1 MKSVYILLLAWFSV
15 ACTSKESNTIRGL
28 VTDTAMV
35 VSAHPLASQV
45 GVAILKKGGNAVD
58 AAIVVQFA
66 LAVAFP
72 EAGNIGGG
80 GFMVVRMKDG
90 STSALDYR
98 EKAPASSSVN
108 MFLDAK
114 GNVVPKLSE
123 AGHLASGIP
132 GSVDGMI
139 EAHKKF
145 GRLPWKDLLQ
155 PTIALAFKGIALT
168 QHAANNLNALQTAL
182 LKYNSVKPSFL
193 IIQWKEGDTMKWVE
207 LAHTLARI
215 RDY

>member
-1 MKSVYILLLAWFSV
+1 MKSFYILLLVWFAA
-15 ACTSKESNTIRGL
+15 ACTSRESNRIKGM
-28 VTDTAMV
+28 VTDSAMV
-35 VSAHPLASQV
+35 VSAHPIASQV
-45 GVAILKKGGNAVD
+45 GVSVLKKGGNAVD
-58 AAIVVQFA
+58 AAIAVQFA
-66 LAVAFP
+66 LLIAFP

-80 GFMVVRMKDG
+80 GFMLVRMKDG

-145 GRLPWKDLLQ
+145 GKLPWKDLVQ
-155 PTIALAFKGIALT
+155 PAIDLAFKGIALT
-168 QHAANNLNALQTAL
+168 Q
-182 LKYNSVKPSFL
+182 Y
-193 IIQWKEGDTMKWVE
+193 
-207 LAHTLARI
+207 
-215 RDY
+215 